1 MSLMENPLT
10 FIQACD
16 EPVVL
21 QRPCDVPSFSAG
33 HMAHPQLECSLLDC
47 DDATESKV
55 IVLPPSPVIT
65 SHTPVS
71 ASASASQEC
80 SPSDVTPLDP
90 VPRIKPRDKK
100 YRRRTLCFT
109 PKHRQKPLNSNV
121 RRPLARN
128 ELKYLE
134 NSIDNLFT
142 QRTLL

>member
-1 MSLMENPLT
+1 MEAPLT

-21 QRPCDVPSFSAG
+21 QRPCDVLLPSFSAG
-33 HMAHPQLECSLLDC
+33 HMPPPQLECSLLDY

-90 VPRIKPRDKK
+90 VPRIKPRDTI
-100 YRRRTLCFT
+100 YRRQTLCY
-109 PKHRQKPLNSNV
+109 PK
-121 RRPLARN
+121 A
-128 ELKYLE
+128 
-134 NSIDNLFT
+134 
-142 QRTLL
+142 